1 MKNHQ
6 FKDFK
11 VWQKSMTL
19 AKEVYLTSATFP
31 TDERFGLTSQVRRCA
46 VSIPS
51 NIAEGS
57 GRNSNADFAR
67 FLAISLGSA
76 YELETQLLLAELLD
90 FIDIKQLE
98 VLLEQLTEVQ
108 KMIYTLQV
116 KFEK

>member
-1 MKNHQ
+1 MKNHK

-11 VWQKSMTL
+11 VWQKSMTV
-19 AKEVYLTSATFP
+19 AKEVYLISATFP
-31 TDERFGLTSQVRRCA
+31 PDERFGLTSQVRRCA
-46 VSIPS
+46 VSVPS

-76 YELETQLLLAELLD
+76 YELETQLLLAELLG
-90 FIDIKQLE
+90 FIESKQIE
-98 VLLEQLTEVQ
+98 VLLEQLTEIQ

>member
-1 MKNHQ
+1 MKNHK

-11 VWQKSMTL
+11 VWQKSMAV
-19 AKEVYLTSATFP
+19 AKEVYLISATFP
-31 TDERFGLTSQVRRCA
+31 PDERFGLTSQVRRCA

-76 YELETQLLLAELLD
+76 YELETQLLLAELLN
-90 FIDIKQLE
+90 FIEIKQLE
-98 VLLEQLTEVQ
+98 TLLEQLTEIQ